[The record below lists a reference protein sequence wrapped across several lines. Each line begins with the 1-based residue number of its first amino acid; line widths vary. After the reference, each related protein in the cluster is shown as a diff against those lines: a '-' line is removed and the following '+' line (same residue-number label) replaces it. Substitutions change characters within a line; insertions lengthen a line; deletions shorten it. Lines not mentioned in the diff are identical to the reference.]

1 MTLCN
6 DVIIMADEG
15 EENLS
20 PAEKLARK
28 HKQER
33 KELQAKVQ
41 QMKNSVPKNDKKR
54 KKQLTV
60 EIAQLEAEL
69 DERHHR
75 EEEELQAGSGD
86 AGEEDAVTEGIG
98 GLQLTDSAQGQQPQ
112 KQKVSKAQKRREKK
126 AAKDKERDQRIAE
139 SEVENLLGARHQET
153 QRIKALLRDR
163 QLAVKEISSDGH
175 CLYNAVAEQL
185 KQVGDEK
192 SMSTLRQLT
201 AEYMK
206 SHTDDFLP
214 FLSKHDTGDPYTPEE
229 FEDYCNDI
237 ANTAAWG
244 GQLELQALSRILMCS
259 IEVIQAEGPAIKIG
273 EEYDAKLPII
283 LTYHR
288 HMYGLGEHY
297 NTVRPLS
304 EELAEEEDS

>member
-1 MTLCN
+1 
-6 DVIIMADEG
+6 MADEG

-20 PAEKLARK
+20 PTEKLAKK

-33 KELQAKVQ
+33 KELQAKLQ

-69 DERHHR
+69 DERHLR
-75 EEEELQAGSGD
+75 EEAELQAGSGD
-86 AGEEDAVTEGIG
+86 ASEEQDAVTEGVG
-98 GLQLTDSAQGQQPQ
+98 GLQVTDTAQGQQPQ

-139 SEVENLLGARHQET
+139 SEVDNLSGARHMET
-153 QRIKALLRDR
+153 QKIKALLRDR

-192 SMSTLRQLT
+192 SMLGLRQLT
-201 AEYMK
+201 ADYMK

-244 GQLELQALSRILMCS
+244 GQLE
-259 IEVIQAEGPAIKIG
+259 V
-273 EEYDAKLPII
+273 
-283 LTYHR
+283 
-288 HMYGLGEHY
+288 GLETKY
-297 NTVRPLS
+297 Q
-304 EELAEEEDS
+304 

>member
-1 MTLCN
+1 
-6 DVIIMADEG
+6 MADEG

-69 DERHHR
+69 EERHLR
-75 EEEELQAGSGD
+75 EEGELQTASGD
-86 AGEEDAVTEGIG
+86 ASKEEDAVTEGME
-98 GLQLTDSAQGQQPQ
+98 GLQVTDSAHGQQPQ

-126 AAKDKERDQRIAE
+126 AAKDREREQRIAD
-139 SEVENLLGARHQET
+139 SEVENLLGARHLET
-153 QRIKALLRDR
+153 QKIKALLRDR
-163 QLAVKEISSDGH
+163 HLAVKEISSDGH

-192 SMSTLRQLT
+192 SMLALRQLT

-244 GQLELQALSRILMCS
+244 GQLELQALSRILECS

-273 EEYDAKLPII
+273 EEYDAKLPVV

-297 NTVRPLS
+297 NTVRPLA

>member
-1 MTLCN
+1 
-6 DVIIMADEG
+6 MADEG

-20 PAEKLARK
+20 PAEKLAKK

-33 KELQAKVQ
+33 KELQAKLQ

-69 DERHHR
+69 DERHLR
-75 EEEELQAGSGD
+75 EEAELQAGSGD
-86 AGEEDAVTEGIG
+86 ASEEQDAVTEGVG
-98 GLQLTDSAQGQQPQ
+98 GLQVTDAAQGQQPQ

-139 SEVENLLGARHQET
+139 SEVDNLSGARHMET
-153 QRIKALLRDR
+153 QKIKALLRDR

-192 SMSTLRQLT
+192 SMLGLRQLT

-244 GQLELQALSRILMCS
+244 GQLELQALSRILKCS

-273 EEYDAKLPII
+273 EEYDTKLPII

-297 NTVRPLS
+297 NTVRPLA

>member
-1 MTLCN
+1 
-6 DVIIMADEG
+6 MADEG

-60 EIAQLEAEL
+60 DIAQLEAEL

-75 EEEELQAGSGD
+75 EEEELQAGAGD
-86 AGEEDAVTEGIG
+86 VGEEKDAVTEGVG

-185 KQVGDEK
+185 KQVGDE
-192 SMSTLRQLT
+192 
-201 AEYMK
+201 
-206 SHTDDFLP
+206 
-214 FLSKHDTGDPYTPEE
+214 
-229 FEDYCNDI
+229 
-237 ANTAAWG
+237 
-244 GQLELQALSRILMCS
+244 LQALSRILMCS

-297 NTVRPLS
+297 NTVRPLG